1 MQQGGVVRAE
11 PAAILT
17 VTTYESVAIAT
28 GLVPTISSVIM
39 RLPRYARALI
49 VLSAAWWLARHVE
62 VV

>member
-1 MQQGGVVRAE
+1 MRAE

-28 GLVPTISSVIM
+28 GLVPTISNLLG

-49 VLSAAWWLARHVE
+49 VLSAAAWLAHHLE
-62 VV
+62 VT